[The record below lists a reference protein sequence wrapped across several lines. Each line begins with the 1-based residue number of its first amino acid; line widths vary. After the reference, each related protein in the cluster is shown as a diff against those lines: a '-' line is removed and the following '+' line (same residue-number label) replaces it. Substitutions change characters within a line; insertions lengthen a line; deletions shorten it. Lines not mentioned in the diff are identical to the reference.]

1 MLNKLN
7 KMKKE
12 EEKLRKELN
21 REKTRLWKLKE
32 LLMKLPKK
40 EETYYKSNMKLL

>member
-1 MLNKLN
+1 MLNKLK

-12 EEKLRKELN
+12 EEKLRKELK
-21 REKTRLWKLKE
+21 REKTKPWKLKE

-40 EETYYKSNMKLL
+40 EETC